1 MGSKD
6 AYKDFDMLFDDVL
19 LVPQQPMQAQ
29 TMLGDNV
36 FPAPQTTVLSPATT
50 AAPVT
55 VTVTAQVGGPELSA
69 EALRFLES
77 LPDLRYLVG

>member
-1 MGSKD
+1 
-6 AYKDFDMLFDDVL
+6 MLFDDVL
-19 LVPQQPMQAQ
+19 LIPQQPVQ
-29 TMLGDNV
+29 TQIMLGDNV

-50 AAPVT
+50 AEP
-55 VTVTAQVGGPELSA
+55 VTAQVGGPELSA

>member
-1 MGSKD
+1 VGSRD

-19 LVPQQPMQAQ
+19 LVPQQPVQAQ

-36 FPAPQTTVLSPATT
+36 FPAPQTSVLSPATA
-50 AAPVT
+50 AAP